1 MLLHIFP
8 DMSVRSIRAMRIMKE
23 SILARKAR
31 KAQSGTTR
39 VMVIEEEGELTAI
52 VVDKMRG
59 VVRIPL
65 GTVDPPLS
73 LSQ

>member
-1 MLLHIFP
+1 MSSR
-8 DMSVRSIRAMRIMKE
+8 SVRDMRIMRE
-23 SILARKAR
+23 SIRARKAR
-31 KAQSGTTR
+31 RAQSGKTR
-39 VMVIEEEGELTAI
+39 VVVIEEEGELTAI

-73 LSQ
+73 FTQ